1 MDGTKSSSDRFHP
14 GMPTIPGLS
23 NERAASSDLAGGRLS
38 NRGLRALIFIG
49 AVLLLVFAMG
59 FWILHAMKSRPKA
72 PTSPDADMQDVTAP
86 TPLPAPPE
94 AKPERVAPGEIA
106 RLDELSKPWSSVA
119 FTFIRPDTR
128 EEVPAIV
135 VRLPGAAGSSESY
148 WAFSLEEP
156 YGKCQLVYV
165 TETKT
170 LSSQFGFEARHP
182 MVGDPCN
189 GAVFDPLRMGAIAD
203 GAWVRGEI
211 VQGGALRPP
220 ISIEVSIRGE
230 RLYADRIE

>member
-1 MDGTKSSSDRFHP
+1 MDGPKPSSDRFHP

-23 NERAASSDLAGGRLS
+23 NERAASSELAGGRLS
-38 NRGLRALIFIG
+38 NRGMRAPILIG
-49 AVLLLVFAMG
+49 AVLVLSSALG
-59 FWILHAMKSRPKA
+59 LWILHAVKSRSNA
-72 PTSPDADMQDVTAP
+72 SVSPDADMQDVTAP
-86 TPLPAPPE
+86 VPLPVPVE
-94 AKPERVAPGEIA
+94 AKPERVAPGQIA

-128 EEVPAIV
+128 EEVPAII

-165 TETKT
+165 TEIGK
-170 LSSQFGFEARHP
+170 LSSQFGFAARHP

-189 GAVFDPLRMGAIAD
+189 GAVFDPLRMGARPD

-230 RLYADRIE
+230 RLYANRIE